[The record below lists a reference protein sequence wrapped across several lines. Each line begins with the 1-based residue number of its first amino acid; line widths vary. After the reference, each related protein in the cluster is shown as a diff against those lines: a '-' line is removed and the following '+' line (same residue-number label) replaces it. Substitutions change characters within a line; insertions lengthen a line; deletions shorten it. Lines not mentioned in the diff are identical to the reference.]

1 MNKLNLNYI
10 FYTKPDHQRL
20 IESFLSP
27 QEFTQSIFCN
37 SPKDFLNCYTQHQS
51 SLKIAF
57 YYVTTSNFHIDI
69 IKQLKKISFFTTIVL
84 LLDSNSSVDFIELI
98 SCGIDDILEAPFY
111 KSEFKLILEQSLKN
125 KTIDDQFNHIF
136 HVSKNIEDLIY
147 FKDLQSKLQSR
158 KSLKNASSVDIQTLN
173 MTRPLSINSFFK
185 KYSQSDL
192 SSTTTYTMLIVED
205 NLELNNKLTERIK
218 LEGHYAHSAFDYH
231 DAVNKLL
238 QLKPDFVFIDIAL
251 NGDSG
256 EDLLLDI
263 STYQLDCIPIV
274 ITAFNDNEL
283 ILKCIH
289 AGAYDFITKPFDPKK
304 LISQLEFYILKK
316 KIKQKSLPAL
326 KQLFSSNT

>member
-10 FYTKPDHQRL
+10 FYTTSDYQCL
-20 IESFLSP
+20 IESFLS
-27 QEFTQSIFCN
+27 QEELAQSIFCH
-37 SPKDFLNCYTQHQS
+37 SPKDFLNCYTEHQS
-51 SLKIAF
+51 SLKTAF
-57 YYVTTSNFHIDI
+57 YYVNTSNFHIDI

-111 KSEFKLILEQSLKN
+111 KSEFKLILEKSLKD
-125 KTIDDQFNHIF
+125 KKIDDQFNHIF
-136 HVSKNIEDLIY
+136 HVTKNIEDLIY
-147 FKDLQSKLQSR
+147 FKNLQSKLRSR
-158 KSLKNASSVDIQTLN
+158 ESLKNDSSLDTQTFN
-173 MTRPLSINSFFK
+173 ISQPMSINSFFT
-185 KYSQSDL
+185 KYNQSNF
-192 SSTTTYTMLIVED
+192 SSTLAYNMLIVED

-218 LEGHYAHSAFDYH
+218 LAGHYAHSAFDYH
-231 DAVNKLL
+231 DALNKLL

-289 AGAYDFITKPFDPKK
+289 AGAYDFVTKPFDPKK

-326 KQLFSSNT
+326 KQLFSSHT